1 MQDEST
7 ILSTINATTFKRK
20 ERSTLVPLEQNV
32 LLGDFYFVVDPT
44 PWTIIKKA
52 RKESTKLLKVGG
64 LYVRFDLANKEQETI
79 RMYFKSL
86 QRDDMLLCD
95 SKISGKTKN
104 YYLRSVSILL
114 NFALQIT

>member
-1 MQDEST
+1 MNDH
-7 ILSTINATTFKRK
+7 
-20 ERSTLVPLEQNV
+20 
-32 LLGDFYFVVDPT
+32 
-44 PWTIIKKA
+44 IKKA

-86 QRDDMLLCD
+86 QRDDRLLCD

-104 YYLRSVSILL
+104 YYLRSVCYFCSDSILL